1 MQGNDR
7 MHAVYNQMLL
17 TLRWALRDRVFHAV
31 LGVALFLF
39 LLVPSFSL
47 FSMRQVQELSMTMA
61 LSAES
66 MVLLVLATLLGS
78 SSVWRDIERRYTAS
92 LLSLP
97 VSRAAYIL
105 GKFSGI
111 ALFIAACAAFLGMV
125 AAAVVY
131 ISSVGHPSDTP
142 IHWLNLAA
150 AVGVDALKYLLLA
163 ACALLLSTLSTSFF
177 LPFFVTLAVYFC
189 GSASQE
195 VYEYISGSFG
205 ANIPPPL
212 LVLMKGIY
220 YLIPNFSVFD
230 LKLQAIYGLP
240 VPFSGLILTLLYF
253 GVYTAILL
261 FLAIWIF
268 SRREL
273 S

>member
-1 MQGNDR
+1 
-7 MHAVYNQMLL
+7 MLL

-47 FSMRQVQELSMTMA
+47 FSMRQVQELSITMS
-61 LSAES
+61 LSAQS
-66 MVLLVLATLLGS
+66 VVLLVLATLLGS

-97 VSRAAYIL
+97 VSRAAYVL
-105 GKFSGI
+105 GKFCGI
-111 ALFIAACAAFLGMV
+111 ALFIAACAAFLGVV

-131 ISSVGHPSDTP
+131 ISSVTHPSEMP
-142 IHWLNLAA
+142 VHWGSLAA
-150 AVGVDALKYLLLA
+150 AVAVDTLKYLLLA
-163 ACALLLSTLSTSFF
+163 AFALLLSTLSTSFF

-205 ANIPPPL
+205 KEIPPAL
-212 LVLMKGIY
+212 LALMKGVY
-220 YLIPNFSVFD
+220 YVIPNFSVFD

-240 VPFSGLILTLLYF
+240 LSLSGIALSLLYF
-253 GVYTAILL
+253 CVYTAILL
-261 FLAIWIF
+261 FLAVWTF

-273 S
+273 P